1 VLLLAVIR
9 GILLIL
15 QNNANFLL
23 FCQNTPEYPYLQ
35 ERASNGLPGH
45 DLLFHEPKYVPK
57 GNQLMFWGSDSGCLL
72 AYSWQSGLLLSTFL
86 KPLNR
91 GVLRAFPGGGLGK
104 RGPIRGWMGGNK
116 DTVVLVKKRG
126 VPRFKPLVGLWN
138 LLHSFT
144 TTAGQK
150 LKNSLLYLFCFEAWE
165 GDGLFR

>member
-1 VLLLAVIR
+1 LGARFWLFIGVFLAIRAVIEHFFETVKSGR
-9 GILLIL
+9 FTGVSGRWFGETG
-15 QNNANFLL
+15 AD
-23 FCQNTPEYPYLQ
+23 P
-35 ERASNGLPGH
+35 GL
-45 DLLFHEPKYVPK
+45 D
-57 GNQLMFWGSDSGCLL
+57 
-72 AYSWQSGLLLSTFL
+72 
-86 KPLNR
+86 
-91 GVLRAFPGGGLGK
+91 
-104 RGPIRGWMGGNK
+104 GGNK